1 MLCHPGKW
9 TTMDR
14 GIQYL
19 RQLAMLEEIYD
30 DLDNE
35 QLSKDPDKAKC
46 TWPMWWKTVRD
57 APLLHANSLAVM
69 TWKDGE
75 GQMVGKL
82 TNSNNTNKMPL
93 PHYRPVSWLWTR
105 KADAPYSPPV

>member
-19 RQLAMLEEIYD
+19 RQLAMLKEIYD

-46 TWPMWWKTVRD
+46 I
-57 APLLHANSLAVM
+57 
-69 TWKDGE
+69 
-75 GQMVGKL
+75 
-82 TNSNNTNKMPL
+82 
-93 PHYRPVSWLWTR
+93 
-105 KADAPYSPPV
+105 

>member
-1 MLCHPGKW
+1 
-9 TTMDR
+9 MDR

-46 TWPMWWKTVRD
+46 T
-57 APLLHANSLAVM
+57 
-69 TWKDGE
+69 
-75 GQMVGKL
+75 
-82 TNSNNTNKMPL
+82 
-93 PHYRPVSWLWTR
+93 
-105 KADAPYSPPV
+105 